1 MKDIL
6 RLTLKVLS
14 RQKRRLLSFCLFCLL
29 LFLFLSLFWSAHIHI
44 RQGLEDNLYQ
54 NLYNRMVWV
63 DSGETVDANFWDSLG
78 KLPHAEG
85 VLPNLSG
92 LYCTGLDAQAAELS
106 LTPCCGEEKMRI
118 TAGRALTT
126 ADTASILLPAA
137 YFSTKT
143 GSSIP
148 FASPDWVGRQVQLT
162 VSDYQGNRVTYQV
175 HIKGIYN
182 GEQIYFKNK
191 GIYLSPTYGQSWH
204 NSILSLP
211 CI

>member
-1 MKDIL
+1 MTDIL

-14 RQKRRLLSFCLFCLL
+14 RQKRRSLSFCLFCLL

-92 LYCTGLDAQAAELS
+92 LYCTGLDAQTGRGTISHS
-106 LTPCCGEEKMRI
+106 LLWRRKNAHNGGPCPNQCGHSLHSSAGGLFFDKNRI
-118 TAGRALTT
+118 VHTFCVPRLGRTAGTT
-126 ADTASILLPAA
+126 YRVGLSGKPGYISGA
-137 YFSTKT
+137 Y
-143 GSSIP
+143 
-148 FASPDWVGRQVQLT
+148 
-162 VSDYQGNRVTYQV
+162 
-175 HIKGIYN
+175 KGD
-182 GEQIYFKNK
+182 
-191 GIYLSPTYGQSWH
+191 L
-204 NSILSLP
+204 
-211 CI
+211 